1 MKHTLTRRGRRTAIA
16 IALTLASAS
25 AAAQQYPHKPIRML
39 VGFSPGGNADASARI
54 VAGRLGQALSTNV
67 VVENRS
73 GAAGSVAA
81 QITARAPADGY
92 TLFWGNLGALT
103 INRILEKNLPYDAEK
118 AFAPIGLTLSF
129 CNVLVAR
136 QDFPGNSVAQLI
148 ALAKEK
154 PGFLNYGTQ
163 GIGSAG
169 YLSAEV
175 LKHMTGVKLTHVP
188 YKGGNDAMTA
198 VLGGELQ
205 LAFIATNTA
214 LGLRNRLKLLAVT
227 SLTRDPGV
235 PDVPTMDEAGLK
247 GYEATFWFGMVA
259 PAGTPKVIVDRLNTL
274 TREIITDA
282 EVTKVMIR
290 MGLIPI
296 LSSPQEFGARMRTD
310 YVKWK
315 KILEGT

>member
-1 MKHTLTRRGRRTAIA
+1 MYTLTRRTGRTTIA
-16 IALTLASAS
+16 VALTALSLAAD
-25 AAAQQYPHKPIRML
+25 AQPYPSKPIRLL

-54 VAGRLGQALSTNV
+54 VAGRLGQSLGTNV

-129 CNVLVAR
+129 CNVLIAR
-136 QDFPGNSVAQLI
+136 QDFPGNSVTQLI

-154 PGFLNYGTQ
+154 PGALNYGTQ

-169 YLSAEV
+169 FLSAE
-175 LKHMTGVKLTHVP
+175 LMKQLGTVKLTHVP
-188 YKGGNDAMTA
+188 YKGGNDALTA

-205 LAFIATNTA
+205 LAFIATTTA
-214 LGLRNRLKLLAVT
+214 AGLRNRLKLFAVT
-227 SLTRDPGV
+227 SLTRDPGM
-235 PDVPTMDEAGLK
+235 PDIPTMDEAGLK
-247 GYEATFWFGMVA
+247 GYEATFWFGLIA
-259 PAGTPKVIVDRLNTL
+259 PTGTPKAIVDRLNGL
-274 TREIITDA
+274 TRDILTDA
-282 EVTKVMIR
+282 EVSKTMIR

-296 LSSPQEFGARMRTD
+296 PSSPQEFASRMRAD

-315 KILEGT
+315 KILDGA